1 MSTQSYRSPRIF
13 AEWPALRLIAL
24 FLFATG
30 GVVVAAP
37 LIQVGDYR
45 SALVVVTL
53 SLSAGV
59 IVYTPVSIQSV
70 LVFWFA
76 TTPLLSYYLRF
87 PIDRSIL
94 TYDRV
99 IFISI
104 VVALLLRRREKAPG
118 QPYRFALSRSEI
130 AWALLALMAGASAV
144 TRADNVPYA
153 TRLAVDTFL
162 LPLVAFHVARNY
174 FDLPHAGRSFLL
186 ASIPVAL
193 FLFISGAIEL
203 ATGDNLF
210 AINAAQII
218 REGERRVNGP
228 FATDSSFAVICLML
242 FTFLLAAPRMFRVCL
257 DRVAR
262 LIYSISLIAAALGAL
277 LPLFRMVAIALALCG
292 IFLIWSTS
300 ATGRA
305 RKRSFVVGVVAAV
318 MLLAVGGVVATLASS
333 ATRNRLI
340 SPRTAFGRL
349 ATWEAAAEI
358 TIENPIV
365 GVGLGN
371 YPAYFDASHYYSDQA
386 PEEVGDTKA
395 VDSPHSTPLWISSE
409 LGLVG
414 LALFLA
420 AHVYLLM
427 NGWRA
432 MKNAADRFQQATA
445 ACFLALLAAYWI
457 PGLTL
462 TSGYYSDANLC
473 FFFLAGV
480 LSSGFVRPLPNHR
493 STVSDFTD

>member
-1 MSTQSYRSPRIF
+1 MVTPQAESSTQSKRPAQHRRPTWQTSRFCHRPMSTQSYRSPRIF

-104 VVALLLRRREKAPG
+104 VVALLLRRREKAWS
-118 QPYRFALSRSEI
+118 FL
-130 AWALLALMAGASAV
+130 WLMAGASAV

-174 FDLPHAGRSFLL
+174 FDLPHPGRSFLL

-292 IFLIWSTS
+292 IFLIWST
-300 ATGRA
+300 
-305 RKRSFVVGVVAAV
+305 
-318 MLLAVGGVVATLASS
+318 
-333 ATRNRLI
+333 
-340 SPRTAFGRL
+340 
-349 ATWEAAAEI
+349 
-358 TIENPIV
+358 
-365 GVGLGN
+365 
-371 YPAYFDASHYYSDQA
+371 
-386 PEEVGDTKA
+386 
-395 VDSPHSTPLWISSE
+395 
-409 LGLVG
+409 
-414 LALFLA
+414 
-420 AHVYLLM
+420 
-427 NGWRA
+427 
-432 MKNAADRFQQATA
+432 
-445 ACFLALLAAYWI
+445 
-457 PGLTL
+457 
-462 TSGYYSDANLC
+462 
-473 FFFLAGV
+473 
-480 LSSGFVRPLPNHR
+480 
-493 STVSDFTD
+493 